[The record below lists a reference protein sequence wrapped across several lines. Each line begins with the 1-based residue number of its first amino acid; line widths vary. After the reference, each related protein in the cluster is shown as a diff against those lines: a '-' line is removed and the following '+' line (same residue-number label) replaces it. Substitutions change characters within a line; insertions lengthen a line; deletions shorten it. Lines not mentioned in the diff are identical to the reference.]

1 MAGVHLRLF
10 HPRAQRRLGEIEIS
24 RDLPDAA
31 IADLHSRT
39 ASALNSFVNDLR
51 CFFFAMDHSG
61 LQVGATS
68 IGALNRPNRTPR
80 LILVEAVYGSKS
92 AQQAT

>member
-1 MAGVHLRLF
+1 
-10 HPRAQRRLGEIEIS
+10 
-24 RDLPDAA
+24 
-31 IADLHSRT
+31 
-39 ASALNSFVNDLR
+39 LNSFVNDLR